1 MPARKTWLLRVT
13 EVRQELQAMNVPV
26 VDRAVF
32 EKLFGLQRRRA
43 IQLMAYFGGF
53 QAGRM
58 FLLDRIELIRQI
70 EPLEASAEFAV
81 EERRRQRL
89 MEALEK
95 VRRDRAAARVVI
107 PVQAACERLAHL
119 PDGIW
124 LKPGSLRI
132 DFKGAEDL
140 LGKLY
145 ALAQCATG
153 DFQAF
158 RKAIEPKPSDTRENL
173 RMHSDGLRGFLPAV
187 PIDSGGRGHPLNWG
201 STLQAG

>member
-58 FLLDRIELIRQI
+58 FLLDRIELIRQL

-81 EERRRQRL
+81 EARRRQRL

-107 PVQAACERLAHL
+107 PAQAACERLAHL
-119 PDGIW
+119 PDGVW
-124 LKPGSLRI
+124 LQPGCLKI
-132 DFKGAEDL
+132 DFRGAEDL

-153 DFQAF
+153 DFQDF
-158 RKAIEPKPSDTRENL
+158 RAAVEESKPPDARENL
-173 RMHSDGLRGFLPAV
+173 RIA
-187 PIDSGGRGHPLNWG
+187 
-201 STLQAG
+201 